1 MAYKNPNDPK
11 VLKKRAETDFAYMNS
26 ERGFVTLSIARRFKP
41 SVRKY
46 GGHIAHD
53 SIDKKEFWRLYMN
66 HIIIMKEKFP
76 NSDGRLC
83 RYCEQP
89 FTFVTKLGTRG
100 KGYQGRG
107 PQNHR
112 NFSIDRFDPR
122 LTYKQNNIIFCCFG
136 CNDRKK
142 NSTPDDWKNFIRVGK
157 ELINDQDK

>member
-1 MAYKNPNDPK
+1 MAYKDPNNPD
-11 VLKKRAETDFAYMNS
+11 VLKRRAESDYEYMNS

-83 RYCEQP
+83 RYC
-89 FTFVTKLGTRG
+89 
-100 KGYQGRG
+100 
-107 PQNHR
+107 
-112 NFSIDRFDPR
+112 
-122 LTYKQNNIIFCCFG
+122 
-136 CNDRKK
+136 
-142 NSTPDDWKNFIRVGK
+142 
-157 ELINDQDK
+157 